1 MPPALRVLVADDQA
15 PFRNAARAVLEIAQ
29 EFEVVG
35 EVTSGEE
42 AVDAAVTLRPDLV
55 VMDVKMDGI
64 GGIEATRRILASRPQ
79 TVVVL
84 VSSYRSEDVPERC
97 RRVRSAGLCP
107 EGPVQR
113 VSAQGS
119 PVGPGGN
126 PSSDKYAS
134 TALTRRLMSDCHVS
148 PSFRKIEWIT
158 FSTECSVM
166 TSARAIAAFDFPC
179 AISSSV

>member
-84 VSSYRSEDVPERC
+84 VSSYRSEDVPSAVAESGALAFVPKDRFSASALKDLLSG
-97 RRVRSAGLCP
+97 RVGALPPTGTR
-107 EGPVQR
+107 
-113 VSAQGS
+113 AQ
-119 PVGPGGN
+119 P
-126 PSSDKYAS
+126 
-134 TALTRRLMSDCHVS
+134 
-148 PSFRKIEWIT
+148 
-158 FSTECSVM
+158 
-166 TSARAIAAFDFPC
+166 
-179 AISSSV
+179 